1 MTPAEAVKA
10 VQIEI
15 KGNVQTVRENARAR
29 LPRAANALRNAE
41 LTVLSGNPSPSPPGS
56 PPGRRSG
63 HLRNRW
69 SLIAKGSGGDMVFGI
84 KSGVHYSPYLEYGTR
99 KMAARPFVDKI
110 VETAKPEIDR
120 IFSNI
125 GG

>member
-1 MTPAEAVKA
+1 MTPAEAAKA

-15 KGNVQTVRENARAR
+15 KGNVQSVRENARAR

-69 SLIAKGSGGDMVFGI
+69 SLISKGSGDDMVFGI
-84 KSGVHYSPYLEYGTR
+84 KSGVYYSSYLEYGTR

-110 VETAKPEIDR
+110 IETAKPEIDR
-120 IFSNI
+120 IFSSI